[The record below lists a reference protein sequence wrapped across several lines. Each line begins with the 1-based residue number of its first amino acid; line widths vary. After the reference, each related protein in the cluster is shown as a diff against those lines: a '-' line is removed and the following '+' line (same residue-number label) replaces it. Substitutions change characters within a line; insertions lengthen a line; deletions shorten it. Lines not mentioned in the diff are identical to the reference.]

1 MNKYL
6 RFCKAIY
13 TVVFLFTIF
22 NLQAKVKLPTILAD
36 NMVMQQKT
44 EAKLWGWAKA
54 NATVEVKTS
63 WNKKAYKT
71 TSDANGNWL
80 LKVTTPAAGGPYQI
94 SFSDGE
100 LITLNNILIGEVWF
114 CSGQSNM
121 EMPMKGAP
129 RQPTKGGNNVIAK
142 ANPKVPIR
150 IFNADFVDGKM
161 VRQFNKKPQTDCQGQ
176 WNENSS
182 ENVANTSAAAYYF
195 AKYVQEVLDVPVGI
209 IVSSLGGSMVE
220 SWMSRSA
227 LEPFKEVN
235 LAILDDN
242 TEIKNPNN
250 TPCVNYNG
258 KIAPLT
264 NYTIKGF
271 LWYQGESNRLNPD
284 LFSRLMPA
292 FVKDLRAKWNLGD
305 FPFYYVQIAPFNYDG
320 ADKTSAA
327 RLREVQAQNMNDI
340 PNSGMVTT
348 LDIGN
353 PVFIHPVNK
362 ETVGERLALWAL
374 GGTYGKKGFGFA
386 TPLYK
391 SMEIKE
397 SKIYIDFKNADQ
409 GINPM
414 WTKIKGF
421 EIAGED
427 KIFYPANAEIE
438 TSTTR
443 LAVSSEKVAKPVAVR
458 YAFKNYAEATIFGSS
473 GIPVAPFRT
482 DEWELQS
489 NNSK

>member
-1 MNKYL
+1 MYKNLK
-6 RFCKAIY
+6 FHKAFY
-13 TVVFLFTIF
+13 TVVFLLAILS
-22 NLQAKVKLPTILAD
+22 LQAKVKLPSILAD

-54 NATVEVKTS
+54 NAKVEVKTS
-63 WNKKAYKT
+63 WNKKTYKT

-121 EMPMKGAP
+121 EMPMKGFP
-129 RQPTKGGNNVIAK
+129 RQPTKGGNNIIAK

-150 IFNADFVDGKM
+150 IFNVDVIDGKM

-182 ENVANTSAAAYYF
+182 ENVANTSATAYYF
-195 AKYVQEVLDVPVGI
+195 AQYVQEVLDVPVGI

-220 SWMSRSA
+220 SWMSREA

-235 LAILDDN
+235 LAVLDDA
-242 TEIKNPNN
+242 TEIKKPTS
-250 TPCVNYNG
+250 TPSVNYNA

-264 NYTIKGF
+264 NFAIKGF

-284 LFSRLMPA
+284 SYAKLMPA
-292 FVKDLRAKWNLGD
+292 FVKDIRAKWNLGD

-320 ADKTSAA
+320 ADKTSSA
-327 RLREVQAQNMNDI
+327 RLREVQTQHMTDI
-340 PNSGMVTT
+340 PNSGMATT

-353 PVFIHPVNK
+353 PVFIHPFNK

-374 GGTYGKKGFGFA
+374 GATYGKKGFGYA
-386 TPLYK
+386 TPIYK

-397 SKIYIDFKNADQ
+397 NKIYIDFKNADQ
-409 GINPM
+409 GISPM
-414 WTKIKGF
+414 WTPLKGF

-427 KIFYPANAEIE
+427 KVFYPANAEIE
-438 TSTTR
+438 TSSTR
-443 LAVSSEKVAKPVAVR
+443 LAVSSDKVPDPVAVR
-458 YAFKNYAEATIFGSS
+458 YAYKNYAEASVFGVS
-473 GIPVAPFRT
+473 GLPLAPFRT
-482 DEWELQS
+482 DDW
-489 NNSK
+489 